1 MAMEDILKISYSR
14 KRKVISTILNLYL
27 FNQIKSPEFKDGKE
41 IITSNYAIAF
51 QNGSYNDSENEL
63 IFEFFQLIS
72 DKLTKK
78 QKHALYFMLC
88 SNATFV
94 IMSGLEVGEEQR
106 TDHLIRIHSKI
117 FYSFVDNK
125 SLHPHMNNFLHFVA
139 DFNSMFEIGSD
150 KTISKI
156 KYNSII
162 RNKIKEI
169 QRFEIENQ
177 LYLD

>member
-14 KRKVISTILNLYL
+14 KRKIISKILNLYL
-27 FNQIKSPEFKDGKE
+27 FGQVESPEFRDGKA
-41 IITSNYAIAF
+41 IITSKYALGF
-51 QNGSYNDSENEL
+51 QDGSYNDAENEL

-94 IMSGLEVGEEQR
+94 FLSGIEVGEEQR
-106 TDHLIRIHSKI
+106 TDHFIRLHSKI
-117 FYSFVDNK
+117 VYSFVDNK

-139 DFNSMFEIGSD
+139 DFNSLFEISSD

-169 QRFEIENQ
+169 EKFELKNHM
-177 LYLD
+177 YLD